1 MASRFA
7 AAINKEIS
15 QIIKQAVPEIYKKKM
30 TKFGLEALI
39 GKAFN
44 CLFDLNLSM
53 KRVKKVFVYKCKL
66 TVLRNTLFT

>member
-1 MASRFA
+1 
-7 AAINKEIS
+7 
-15 QIIKQAVPEIYKKKM
+15 M

-66 TVLRNTLFT
+66 TVLRNTLLPDMFINKVKTKFNSSFLTKWRTYRVPSRF

>member
-1 MASRFA
+1 
-7 AAINKEIS
+7 
-15 QIIKQAVPEIYKKKM
+15 M
-30 TKFGLEALI
+30 TKFGLEVLI

-66 TVLRNTLFT
+66 AVLRNSLFT